1 MPLTL
6 LPPPRPPGCPAH
18 RLQIQPRLGD
28 SILDML
34 EPVFA
39 LVATEVAW
47 RVADP
52 DRIISAEA
60 VATVVTAGVRHAC
73 TYVCAR
79 DGNCCRGGCL
89 WWMSA
94 RCGRCP
100 HLFPSSPTASHH
112 THPPPH
118 GGGHPP
124 TPPPHAPSLAACS
137 IVMVLAGAGRLQL
150 QGKPQGHLR
159 RVVSRQRA
167 AAPHRQR
174 PRVGGRLLPAVLG
187 RGRAGGAGQAPCCAS
202 VAVPHDPARTPI
214 LLHAA
219 LTRATRR
226 ADQRMTHLADGPTHI
241 H

>member
-112 THPPPH
+112 THPPPM
-118 GGGHPP
+118 GVATHPP
-124 TPPPHAPSLAACS
+124 HHPMPPPSLPAASSWFWLEQVDYNCKAS
-137 IVMVLAGAGRLQL
+137 PRATYAEWSRVNV
-150 QGKPQGHLR
+150 LR
-159 RVVSRQRA
+159 RHTGNA
-167 AAPHRQR
+167 
-174 PRVGGRLLPAVLG
+174 L
-187 RGRAGGAGQAPCCAS
+187 AS
-202 VAVPHDPARTPI
+202 VADYCRPCLDAAERAARAKRR
-214 LLHAA
+214 AA
-219 LTRATRR
+219 LRWQYRTIRP
-226 ADQRMTHLADGPTHI
+226 GPQYYFTPL
-241 H
+241 